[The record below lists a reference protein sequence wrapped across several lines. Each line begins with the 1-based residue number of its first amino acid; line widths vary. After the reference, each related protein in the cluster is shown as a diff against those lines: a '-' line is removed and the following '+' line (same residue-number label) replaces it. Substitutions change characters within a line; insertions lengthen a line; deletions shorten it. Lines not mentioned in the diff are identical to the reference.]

1 MLRPLS
7 IACRLLPVAC
17 CLLLFGCD
25 DQPPAGPMY
34 YERVIQPILTQNCVF
49 NQGACHKDDGN
60 GNALGN
66 LDLTSYANTTRR
78 RDVLRSFGSFPVP
91 LLLLKASG
99 ANVPPIPYKGSTD
112 GTTKFFTS
120 EIQHAGGATLSVT
133 SSAFLELQKWLANG
147 AAEDGSVVVKQQQ
160 MGTGPCNPDFMTVRP
175 DVAAELP
182 TVDTSSQAFKDFTA
196 NVEPVIT
203 KSCAFSTCHSGEQSD
218 FFLTCQGDGS
228 NDASKFNFLEAQ
240 AFVGNPPETSLLLLK
255 PLAPAGGGTVHTGGV
270 FFKDKN
276 DSTWKQLSSWVA
288 EVGAQG
294 AGAALSDGEKFFD
307 DYVMP
312 IFLKRGCALE
322 ACHSPGAANDFKLR
336 AGTQGFISRFS
347 LRSNYD
353 AARREFLVPDVP
365 DVRQSRLVKKP
376 VVSVAEGGF
385 GLTHRGGPP
394 LESPGEVLD
403 PALCPQPFPTDGSA
417 TPFCTLVEWHKRE
430 RTALLAAGQADAM
443 SAGSTLPIVA
453 VSRPPDDDRAIDFDT
468 YRPGADLVI
477 GNVALGALGDIQPS
491 TGTVTGSLLGNC
503 AGVAADRSNVDVRH
517 PAVAYDASK
526 VAFAMRLG
534 ASDTLDIYEVT
545 LDAAH
550 TCTKV
555 TDGNGQSQNGILEH
569 NTDPMYAPDGTLV
582 FASTRGKAGSG
593 PSLSQKYF
601 KPQTDLWRMPK
612 TASGYGAPEQMTAL
626 LGSELSPA
634 MMANGQVTMT
644 SEKASADFYQLS
656 GRRINWDLT
665 DYHPLLAQ
673 RAISP
678 GFDPYTQTMAM
689 HPSVNYAQAT
699 DIREAVDRNFVLVLS
714 DVGTRGNGGTLAT
727 FNRSIGPFESDRSDL
742 QFLKALVILDPAATG
757 RAGATQGAYRS
768 PFPLPD
774 GRVLASYDGAITD
787 LSAQTPRYDLVVV
800 DPKNGMRSG
809 VAGFNGGGKSWVEA
823 VLVYKRE
830 PKPAFKNLTQ
840 LVFGGHVDPSD
851 PAHGE
856 VHYPDLPMLGT
867 LLVANLRT
875 GRFVDMLRAGTQ
887 LVIYQDLPPPDVAS
901 GMAGATGSQMV
912 YQNRKELGRAPL
924 ASDGSVKARLPSLT
938 PLIVEVQDSSGN
950 KIFTMSE
957 EDQLGPGE
965 RISRGVPQKFFNSV
979 CGGCHGSVSGKEL
992 DVAIDP
998 DALTG
1003 ASVSLSRDATQS
1015 IGP

>member
-1 MLRPLS
+1 MIRSL
-7 IACRLLPVAC
+7 CVA
-17 CLLLFGCD
+17 LALVAVGCD
-25 DQPPAGPMY
+25 DQPPAGPQY
-34 YERVIQPILTQNCVF
+34 YQRVIQPILTQNCVF

-78 RDVLRSFGSFPVP
+78 RDVLRNYGSFPVP

-99 ANVPPIPYKGSTD
+99 AMVPPIPYKGSTD
-112 GTTKFFTS
+112 AVTKFFPS

-147 AAEDGSVVVKQQQ
+147 AAEDGSVAQKPQQ
-160 MGTGPCNPDFMTVRP
+160 MGTGPCNPSFAIVRP
-175 DVAAELP
+175 DVVAQLG
-182 TVDTSSQAFKDFTA
+182 TVDTSTAAFKDFTT
-196 NVEPVIT
+196 NVEPVLAQ
-203 KSCAFSTCHSGEQSD
+203 SCTFSTCHSGEQSD

-240 AFVGNPPETSLLLLK
+240 AFIGTPPETSLLLLK
-255 PLAPAGGGTVHTGGV
+255 PLSPSGGGTPHTGGV
-270 FFKDKN
+270 FFPNKN
-276 DSTWKQLSSWVA
+276 DDTWKKLSAWAA
-288 EVGAQG
+288 EVGVQG
-294 AGAALSDGEKFFD
+294 AGVTLAAGEKFFD
-307 DYVMP
+307 DFVMP

-322 ACHSPGAANDFKLR
+322 TCHSPGSANDFKLR

-347 LRSNYD
+347 LHSNYE
-353 AARREFLVPDVP
+353 AARRDFLVPDVP

-394 LESPGEVLD
+394 LQSAGEVLD
-403 PALCPQPFPTDGSA
+403 PALCTQPFPTDGTA
-417 TPFCTLVEWHKRE
+417 TPFCTVVEWHRLE
-430 RTALLAAGQADAM
+430 RAALLTAGTAEAM
-443 SAGSTLPIVA
+443 ASGSTLPVVA
-453 VSRPPDDDRAIDFDT
+453 VSRPPDDDRPIDFDT
-468 YRPGADLVI
+468 FRPGADLILGNI
-477 GNVALGALGDIQPS
+477 GLGALGDVTPAS
-491 TGTVTGSLLGNC
+491 ATVSGSLLGNC

-534 ASDTLDIYEVT
+534 MADTLDIYEVT

-555 TDGNGQSQNGILEH
+555 TDGNGMSKNGIPLH
-569 NTDPMYAPDGTLV
+569 NLDPMYAPDGTLV
-582 FASTRGKAGSG
+582 FASTRGRSG
-593 PSLSQKYF
+593 PTLSLKYL
-601 KPQTDLWRMPK
+601 KPQSDLWRMPRNGG
-612 TASGYGAPEQMTAL
+612 GYGAPEQMTSL
-626 LGSELSPA
+626 LGSELAPA
-634 MMANGQVTMT
+634 MMANGQVTFT
-644 SEKASADFYQLS
+644 AEKASADFYQLS

-673 RAISP
+673 RSVSQ

-689 HPSVNYAQAT
+689 HPSVSYTQAT
-699 DIREAVDRNFVLVLS
+699 DIREAVDRNFLIVLS
-714 DVGTRGNGGTLAT
+714 DVGARGGGGTLAT
-727 FNRSIGPFESDRSDL
+727 FNRSIGPFEADRSDV
-742 QFLKALVILDPAATG
+742 QFLKALTILDPAATG

-774 GRVLASYDGAITD
+774 GRVLASYDGAVTD

-800 DPKNGMRSG
+800 DPRNGMRVPLAS
-809 VAGFNGGGKSWVEA
+809 FNGGGKSWVDA
-823 VLVYKRE
+823 VLAYKRE
-830 PKPAFKNLTQ
+830 PKETFNNLTQ
-840 LVFGGHVDPSD
+840 LVFGGHVDPTD
-851 PAHGE
+851 PTHGE

-875 GRFVDMLRAGTQ
+875 GRFVDMYRAGTQ
-887 LVIYQDLPPPDVAS
+887 LVVYEDQGPTDAAT
-901 GMAGATGSQMV
+901 GMAGRTGSQMV

-924 ASDGSVKARLPSLT
+924 ASDGSVHLRLPSLT
-938 PLIVEVQDSSGN
+938 PLILEVQDGSGA
-950 KIFTMSE
+950 KLFTMSE

-992 DVAIDP
+992 DIAIDP

-1003 ASVSLSRDATQS
+1003 ASVSISRDSSQVQS
-1015 IGP
+1015 VGP